1 MGYLNEDN
9 VDDIVLD
16 SADESA
22 ILLAALQD
30 VCTEQE
36 YQELVLENTH
46 ELALYGLIDNPDMV
60 QEAATIVKHKITKA
74 ENLNREQSKAALRL
88 AKKQNSAEWKNYQK
102 YRKKMIEEREKIFAK
117 YNSKAKTEA
126 RKVVANSKRKSSS
139 MTSVTGRT
147 IDAKLDKK
155 VKEINGK

>member
-36 YQELVLENTH
+36 YQELVMENAH
-46 ELALYGLIDNPDMV
+46 ELALYGLIDDPEMV
-60 QEAATIVKHKITKA
+60 QEAATIVKHKITKQ
-74 ENLNREQSKAALRL
+74 ESLNREQAKAAFRL
-88 AKKQNSAEWKNYQK
+88 ARKQNSAEWKNYHKHRAQ
-102 YRKKMIEEREKIFAK
+102 MIEDRQKIFAK
-117 YNSKAKTEA
+117 YNSKAKSEA
-126 RKVVANSKRKSSS
+126 KKVITNSKRKSSS

-155 VKEINGK
+155 VKELNGK